1 MINRGLLFFLA
12 VWPKLRVRI
21 VAILVF
27 MQSFRF
33 HPAVTRWFDQT
44 FGSPSEPQARGW
56 PAIQSGRH
64 VLISAPTGSGK
75 TLAAFLASL
84 DMLFR
89 EGVKAELP
97 DETQVVYVSPLKA
110 LSNDIRKNLQE
121 PLAGIRALLHET
133 EGREIDVRAEVRT
146 GDTSAA
152 QRQALIKKP
161 PHILVTTPESLYL
174 LLTSESGRR
183 MLSRVRTLIVDEIHA
198 VVDDRRG
205 AHLALSM
212 ERLAALTKQ
221 PLQRIGLSATQKPI
235 EDVGRFLVGTGA
247 VDKAGNPV
255 CEIIDVGHRR
265 DLDLAIELPK
275 SALKAVM
282 SNEVWEEV
290 YHRLAE
296 LIQAH
301 RTTLVFVNTR
311 RMAERVTQHLSELL
325 GTDAVTSHHGSLSAK
340 LRLDAEDRLKRGDLR
355 ALVAT
360 ASLEL
365 GIDIG
370 SIDLVCQL
378 GATRSIATLL
388 QRVGRAEH
396 KRGGLPK
403 GRIFPLSR
411 DELVECAAL
420 LRCVRRGQ
428 LDRLLIPKKPLDVLA
443 QQIVAATSG
452 EDWDE
457 AKFFELVC
465 SAWPYRNLTRED
477 FDKVIKMLAEGFS
490 TKRGRRAALI
500 HHDAI
505 NHRLRGRRGA
515 RLVALT
521 SGGAIPDN
529 ADYRVIVEPSE
540 TFVGTVNEDFAVE
553 SLAGDIF
560 QLGNASWR
568 ILRINSGVVR
578 VEDAKGQPPGIPF
591 WLGEAPARTAELS
604 QAVSDLRIE
613 IETQLTDGQNPGEWL
628 GQEMHLP
635 AEAAEQVG
643 DYFADTYRSLGA
655 IPSQQ
660 TLVMERFFDES
671 GGMQLVLHS
680 PFGNRINRA
689 WGLALRKRFCRSF
702 NFELQAAAT
711 DDAIVISLGTQHSFP
726 LEEVFRY
733 LNSKTVRDL
742 LVQALLDA
750 PMFTIRWRWNA
761 TRSLAVPRFRGGSKI
776 AAPLQRMESENLLAA
791 VFPDQLA
798 CLEHIVGDREIP
810 DHPLVEQT
818 IEDCLTEAMD
828 IDGLEEVLRKVDNGE
843 IRCIARDLPEPSPLA
858 AEILNARPYA
868 FLDNAPL
875 EERRTQAVY
884 TRRASERNGNDGLGA
899 LDAAAIDKVQNEAW
913 PEATNADELHDALM
927 LIGLLTEEETA
938 VSIHHEGNGAA
949 AEHLVKE
956 LVASNRATQFRFGEK
971 TFWAAAERLSMLQ
984 TIYPQARLEPELIVP
999 ELVRGQTFERADAI
1013 RELLR
1018 GQMEVAG
1025 PVTAGELADKLELSR
1040 SEIDAALLALE
1051 AEGFVLRGKFHPDAI
1066 EQEWCDR
1073 RLLAR
1078 IHRLTIDRLRAEIQP
1093 VSPQDFYRFLL
1104 AWQRVDREHRA
1115 EGPEGLQ
1122 SVLEQLD
1129 GCDLPLAA
1137 WESAV
1142 LAARV
1147 TEYDPEWL
1155 DRLCVSGRVGWGRL
1169 SSPQNPRARAFAPF
1183 RTSPIALYQRENLD
1197 DWLQLAQANSGVEL
1211 SAEAQ
1216 TVFDALR
1223 SGGALFFT
1231 EIVRRASLLPSQV
1244 EEALSQ
1250 LAALGF
1256 VTSDSFDG
1264 VRALL
1269 VPSDK
1274 RPTFGRNEG
1283 KRRRKT
1289 NLASI
1294 EFAGRWSLLRT
1305 QLGSDSQP
1313 SQNGVLPDSRDAAME
1328 KLARVLL
1335 RRYGVVFRRLLDRE
1349 NFVVTWYELGR
1360 IYRRWEARG
1369 QIRGG
1374 YFVGGI
1380 SGEQFALP
1388 EAIGLLRSIRKALSN
1403 GELITLSAADPLN
1416 LQGILTPGPRIA
1428 ALTPNRILFHNGLPL
1443 AALEAGEI
1451 RKLSDDSF
1459 AETQIETALKVGKL
1473 RPSLRPYYK

>member
-1 MINRGLLFFLA
+1 
-12 VWPKLRVRI
+12 
-21 VAILVF
+21 
-27 MQSFRF
+27 MQSYRF
-33 HPAVTRWFDQT
+33 HPAVARWFEQT
-44 FGSPSEPQARGW
+44 FGSPTEPQVRGW

-64 VLISAPTGSGK
+64 VVISAPTGSGK

-84 DMLFR
+84 DVLFR
-89 EGVKAELP
+89 EGVEADLP

-121 PLAGIRALLHET
+121 PLAGIRALFGET
-133 EGREIDVRAEVRT
+133 NGREIDVRAEVRT
-146 GDTSAA
+146 GDTTAA

-174 LLTSESGRR
+174 LLTSDSGRR
-183 MLSRVRTLIVDEIHA
+183 MLSTVRTLILDEIHA

-205 AHLALSM
+205 AHLALSV
-212 ERLAALTKQ
+212 ERLAALTKSASGG

-235 EDVGRFLVGTGA
+235 EEVARFLVGTRA
-247 VDKAGNPV
+247 VDDAGNPD
-255 CEIIDVGHRR
+255 CEIIDIGHRR
-265 DLDLAIELPK
+265 ELDLGIELPG
-275 SALKAVM
+275 SPLEAVM
-282 SNEVWEEV
+282 SNEVWEEI
-290 YHRLAE
+290 YRRLAE
-296 LIQAH
+296 LIEAH
-301 RTTLVFVNTR
+301 RTALVFVNTR
-311 RMAERVTQHLSELL
+311 RMAERVTHHLSELL
-325 GTDAVTSHHGSLSAK
+325 GADSVTSHHGSLSAK
-340 LRLDAEDRLKRGDLR
+340 LRLDAEDRLKRGDLK

-370 SIDLVCQL
+370 SVDLVCQL
-378 GATRSIATLL
+378 GTTRSIATLL

-396 KRGGLPK
+396 RRGGLPK

-411 DELVECAAL
+411 DELIECAAL
-420 LRCVRRGQ
+420 LRCVHRGE
-428 LDRLLIPKKPLDVLA
+428 LDRLSVPEKPLDVLA
-443 QQIVAATSG
+443 QQIVAAAST
-452 EDWDE
+452 EDWE
-457 AKFFELVC
+457 ETRLFELIRC
-465 SAWPYRNLTRED
+465 SWPYRNFTREE
-477 FDKVIKMLAEGFS
+477 FDSAVKMLAEGFS

-500 HHDAI
+500 HHDAV

-529 ADYRVIVEPSE
+529 TDYRVVLEPSE

-560 QLGNASWR
+560 QLGNTSWR
-568 ILRINSGVVR
+568 ILRINSGIVR

-604 QAVSDLRIE
+604 QAVSNVRAEMEKL
-613 IETQLTDGQNPGEWL
+613 LSDGKDVRDWL
-628 GQEMHLP
+628 VSEMKLP
-635 AEAAEQVG
+635 TEAAQQIA
-643 DYFADTYRSLGA
+643 DYFAATYRALGA
-655 IPSQQ
+655 LPSQQ

-671 GGMQLVLHS
+671 GGMQLVLHA
-680 PFGNRINRA
+680 PFGSRINRA

-761 TRSLAVPRFRGGSKI
+761 TRSLAVPRFRGGAKI

-810 DHPLVEQT
+810 DHPLVNQT
-818 IEDCLTEAMD
+818 IDDCLTEAMD
-828 IDGLEEVLRKVDNGE
+828 IDGLEEVLRKIEKGE

-858 AEILNARPYA
+858 SEILNARPYA

-884 TRRASERNGNDGLGA
+884 TRRASERNGSDALGI
-899 LDAAAIDKVQNEAW
+899 LDAAAIDKVHKEAW

-927 LIGLLTEEETA
+927 LLAAMTEDE
-938 VSIHHEGNGAA
+938 VQRSVRHEGNGTAV
-949 AEHLVKE
+949 EQLLNE
-956 LVASNRATQFRFGEK
+956 LVASKRVARLRVGEK
-971 TFWAAAERLSMLQ
+971 RFWTSAERLPMLQ
-984 TIYPQARLEPELIVP
+984 TIYPDAGADSQVTVP
-999 ELVRGQTFERADAI
+999 ESAQRQNWDRSAAI

-1018 GQMEVAG
+1018 GRIEVSG
-1025 PVTAGELADKLELSR
+1025 PMSVGQLENILGLAR
-1040 SEIDAALLALE
+1040 SEIETALLGLE
-1051 AEGFVLRGKFHPDAI
+1051 SEGFVLRGKFHPNTT

-1078 IHRLTIDRLRAEIQP
+1078 IHRLTIDRLRAEIKP
-1093 VSPQDFYRFLL
+1093 VSLQDFYRFLF
-1104 AWQRVDREHRA
+1104 AWQRAGPEHHVEGA
-1115 EGPEGLQ
+1115 EGLE

-1129 GCDLPLAA
+1129 GCELPLAA
-1137 WESAV
+1137 WESAI
-1142 LAARV
+1142 LPARV
-1147 TEYDPEWL
+1147 TDYDPEWL
-1155 DRLCVSGRVGWGRL
+1155 DRLCFSGRVGWGRL
-1169 SSPQNPRARAFAPF
+1169 STPQSPNARVSAPL
-1183 RTSPIALYQRENLD
+1183 RSSPIALYQRENLHA
-1197 DWLQLAQANSGVEL
+1197 WLVLTQPNSAIEL
-1211 SAEAQ
+1211 SIVSQAVFEALQ
-1216 TVFDALR
+1216 R
-1223 SGGALFFT
+1223 GGALFFA
-1231 EIVRRASLLPSQV
+1231 ELVRRSGLLPSQV

-1250 LAALGF
+1250 LAALGL

-1264 VRALL
+1264 LRALL
-1269 VPSDK
+1269 VPSNK
-1274 RPTFGRNEG
+1274 RPTFGRNIG

-1289 NLASI
+1289 TLASI
-1294 EFAGRWSLLRT
+1294 EFAGRWSLLKTEVTSVR
-1305 QLGSDSQP
+1305 SR
-1313 SQNGVLPDSRDAAME
+1313 NGAESSARQAAIE
-1328 KLARVLL
+1328 KFARALL
-1335 RRYGVVFRRLLDRE
+1335 RRYGVVFRRLLERE
-1349 NFVVTWYELGR
+1349 TLGVNWYDLGR

-1369 QIRGG
+1369 EIRGG
-1374 YFVGGI
+1374 YFVGGV
-1380 SGEQFALP
+1380 SGEQFALRG
-1388 EAIGLLRSIRKALSN
+1388 AIGLLRSIRKGPSN

-1428 ALTPNRILFHNGLPL
+1428 SLTASRILFRDGLPI

-1451 RKLSDDSF
+1451 RKVSEADVSDS
-1459 AETQIETALKVGKL
+1459 QIETALRVGKL